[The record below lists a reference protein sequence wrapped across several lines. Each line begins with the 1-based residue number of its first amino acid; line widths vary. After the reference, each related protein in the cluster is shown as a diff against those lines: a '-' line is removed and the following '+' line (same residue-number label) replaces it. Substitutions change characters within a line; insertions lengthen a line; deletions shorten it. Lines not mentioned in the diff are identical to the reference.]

1 MKKLIAVAALITSA
15 CAWAESTVEGA
26 NTFGILRV
34 DSSAAETII
43 AVPWLGA
50 STSET
55 SIKVTDVVK
64 TANLNKDDELYYYDG
79 SAYKCWKLDANKEW
93 QAAKIVGMGEAGDN
107 TTSLVRGNAIILKR
121 NAPIAE
127 AIYLYGQVASSGSV
141 DITITQGTAATPAY
155 TLLEPPNDTNTSLN
169 SGTWSNVD
177 ANDMIIVD
185 GVDNA
190 LRYNATEGKWGI
202 RTIKG
207 YDKQTGVTYEWS
219 YTSSTI
225 PVGKG
230 AWYISSKTGD
240 NAPKWALTDMP
251 NTGN

>member
-1 MKKLIAVAALITSA
+1 MKKLIAVAALITTA

-64 TANLNKDDELYYYDG
+64 TANLNAGDELYYYDG

-121 NAPIAE
+121 PNETRASS
-127 AIYLYGQVASSGSV
+127 IYLYGQVASTSTA
-141 DITITQGTAATPAY
+141 TITMASGTTTSKAF
-155 TLLEPPNDTNTSLN
+155 TLIAPPTDTSISIS
-169 SGTWSNVD
+169 SGTWSNVQSG
-177 ANDMIIVD
+177 DMIVID
-185 GVDNA
+185 GYAPFKYKGENVWGHKTIND
-190 LRYNATEGKWGI
+190 KWE
-202 RTIKG
+202 TVWT
-207 YDKQTGVTYEWS
+207 DTNVS
-219 YTSSTI
+219 I
-225 PVGKG
+225 PVGQG
-230 AWYISSKTGD
+230 AWYISAERATAGE
-240 NAPKWALTDMP
+240 ATTWALTDLP
-251 NTGN
+251 STK

>member
-1 MKKLIAVAALITSA
+1 MKKLIAVAALITTA

-64 TANLNKDDELYYYDG
+64 TANLEEGDELYYYNG
-79 SAYKCWKLDANKEW
+79 SAYTCWKLNSSKEW
-93 QAAKIVGMGEAGDN
+93 EAAKIVGMGEAGDN

-121 NAPIAE
+121 PNETRASS
-127 AIYLYGQVASSGSV
+127 IYLYGQVASSGSV
-141 DITITQGTAATPAY
+141 DIEMAKGTATAPAY
-155 TLLEPPNDTNTSLN
+155 SLIAPPDDESTSLN
-169 SGTWSNVD
+169 SGTWSGVD
-177 ANDMIIVD
+177 AAKDMIVKD
-185 GVDNA
+185 GA
-190 LRYNATEGKWGI
+190 SPFYYNTTDSKWGNK
-202 RTIKG
+202 TVTATK
-207 YDKQTGVTYEWS
+207 TGMQITWNYS
-219 YTSSTI
+219 NATI
-225 PVGKG
+225 PVGQG
-230 AWYISSKTGD
+230 VWYISGKGASST
-240 NAPKWALTDMP
+240 AKWALTNMP